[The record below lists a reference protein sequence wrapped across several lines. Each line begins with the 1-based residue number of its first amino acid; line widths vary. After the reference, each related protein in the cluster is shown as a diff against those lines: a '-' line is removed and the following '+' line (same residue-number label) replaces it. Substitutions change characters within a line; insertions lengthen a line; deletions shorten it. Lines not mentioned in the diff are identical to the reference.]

1 MTAIST
7 DFSAKEPSLG
17 YFYQI
22 KFALYILLVNA
33 RELDNPKLK
42 IENLDDVEIEDVNSL
57 NLYQTKLHIKNKG
70 NLTDASVDFWKTI
83 RIWSEHITNGLIDID
98 DTILNLVTTEN
109 VPESSLLIDFKTN
122 IDLDTKLT
130 EVLEALD
137 QICITSTNQTNLKA
151 YEAFQSLSIENKKKL
166 IKSIRIIDN
175 SVGIEDINEKIKKQL
190 AFSTYPSHL
199 NAFLEILEGWWFGK
213 AIENLTEK
221 IDYISFSELQIK
233 IANIRDSFQADNLP
247 NHFPEQLDVSDE
259 DIETSRNKTFL
270 KQLELIQINTSSNTV
285 KRAISDYRRAFEQRS
300 KWLRLD
306 LLNPEEEEEYDKRLQ
321 DYWQNIFDIMC
332 DEAEE
337 KEIDEIRRLGKS
349 FYMEQFAKSCPQIK
363 IREKFNEDFL
373 TRGSYQIL
381 ADSKK
386 IGWHPNFKSEL

>member
-1 MTAIST
+1 MTTIST

-57 NLYQTKLHIKNKG
+57 SLYQTKLHIKNKG
-70 NLTDASVDFWKTI
+70 NLTNSSVDFWKTI
-83 RIWSEHITNGLIDID
+83 RIWSQHIIDDLIDID
-98 DTILNLVTTEN
+98 NTILNLVTTEN
-109 VPESSLLIDFKTN
+109 VPESSLLIDFKAN
-122 IDLDTKLT
+122 IDLETKLT
-130 EVLEALD
+130 EIMESLD
-137 QICITSTNQTNLKA
+137 KICIESTNQTNLKA
-151 YEAFQSLSIENKKKL
+151 YEAFQKLSVENKKKL

-190 AFSTYPSHL
+190 ALSTYPSHL
-199 NAFLEILEGWWFGK
+199 DAFLEILEGWWFGK

-259 DIETSRNKTFL
+259 DVDTLRNKTFL
-270 KQLELIQINTSSNTV
+270 KQLEIIQINTNSKTV

-306 LLNPEEEEEYDKRLQ
+306 LLNPEEEEDYDKRLQ
-321 DYWQNIFDIMC
+321 DHWRNIFEIMC
-332 DEAEE
+332 DEADE
-337 KEIDEIRRLGKS
+337 KEIDEIKQLGKT
-349 FYMEQFAKSCPQIK
+349 FYIEQFAKNCPQVK

-386 IGWHPNFKSEL
+386 VGWHPNFKSEL

>member
-1 MTAIST
+1 MTTIST

-57 NLYQTKLHIKNKG
+57 SLYQTKLHIKNKG
-70 NLTDASVDFWKTI
+70 NLTNSSVDFWKTI
-83 RIWSEHITNGLIDID
+83 RIWSQHIIDDLIDID
-98 DTILNLVTTEN
+98 NTILNLVTTEN
-109 VPESSLLIDFKTN
+109 VPESSLLIDFKAN
-122 IDLDTKLT
+122 IDLETKLT
-130 EVLEALD
+130 EIIESLDKICLE
-137 QICITSTNQTNLKA
+137 STNQTNLKA
-151 YEAFQSLSIENKKKL
+151 YEAFQNLSVENKKKL

-190 AFSTYPSHL
+190 ALSTYPSHL
-199 NAFLEILEGWWFGK
+199 DAFLEILEGWWFGK

-259 DIETSRNKTFL
+259 DVDTLRNKTFL
-270 KQLELIQINTSSNTV
+270 KQLEIIQINTNSNTV

-306 LLNPEEEEEYDKRLQ
+306 LLNPEEEEDYDKRLQ
-321 DYWQNIFDIMC
+321 DHWRNIFEIMC
-332 DEAEE
+332 DEANE
-337 KEIDEIRRLGKS
+337 KEIDEIKQLGKT
-349 FYMEQFAKSCPQIK
+349 FYIDQFAKNCPQVK

-386 IGWHPNFKSEL
+386 VGWHPNFKSEL

>member
-1 MTAIST
+1 MTTIST

-57 NLYQTKLHIKNKG
+57 SLYQTKLHIKNKG
-70 NLTDASVDFWKTI
+70 NLTNSSVDFWKTI
-83 RIWSEHITNGLIDID
+83 RIWSQHIIDGLIDID
-98 DTILNLVTTEN
+98 NTILNLVTTEN
-109 VPESSLLIDFKTN
+109 VPESSLLIDFKAS
-122 IDLDTKLT
+122 IDLETKLT
-130 EVLEALD
+130 EIMEALD
-137 QICITSTNQTNLKA
+137 KICIDSNNQTNLKA
-151 YEAFQSLSIENKKKL
+151 YEAFQNLSIENKKKL

-190 AFSTYPSHL
+190 AFSTYPAHL
-199 NAFLEILEGWWFGK
+199 DAFLEILEGWWFGK

-259 DIETSRNKTFL
+259 DIETLRDKTFL
-270 KQLELIQINTSSNTV
+270 KQLELIQISTNSNTV

-306 LLNPEEEEEYDKRLQ
+306 LLNPEEEEDYDKRLQ

-332 DEAEE
+332 DEVEE
-337 KEIDEIRRLGKS
+337 KEMDEIRRLGKS
-349 FYMEQFAKSCPQIK
+349 FYVDQFAKSCPQIK